1 MSTTLY
7 DKNKLTPYL
16 EYAKSVGVTDSYLVL
31 NAIEKAA
38 ESFFGKAV
46 YFDEDYYIRF
56 LENDKKISFSKDL
69 VRLIVKNLKNEV
81 VSYKKNNSF
90 NKFSLIGSIINVKI
104 IKYDAK
110 KRKFLAVYRDLD
122 LNCYLDTYDKTT
134 FALEQQVYVYVC
146 QVKQDFLHVKVNKKS
161 ILFALQKHYPS
172 LVPAS
177 VEKYIPRKILVFTYL
192 LERKITKEEYK
203 SIKALID
210 VEKIVYIQKGE

>member
-16 EYAKSVGVTDSYLVL
+16 EYANSVGVSDSYLVL
-31 NAIEKAA
+31 SAIEKTA

-81 VSYKKNNSF
+81 ISYKKNNSF

-122 LNCYLDTYDKTT
+122 LNCYLDAYDKNA
-134 FALEQQVYVYVC
+134 FALEQQVYVSVS
-146 QVKQDFLHVKVNKKS
+146 QVNQGFLHVKANKKS
-161 ILFALQKHYPS
+161 ILFALQKHHPS
-172 LVPAS
+172 LMPIS